1 VLINEAAL
9 ALNMALG
16 TSSPM
21 NRITKVDTIVLPTNI
36 APSPKPNRLQIW
48 VCNSSSN
55 KIPNTTNDILS
66 PIKQVPIN
74 CVGASRKPAM
84 IFPDLLPCF
93 FFNSKLR
100 RLALTKPISYQSHS
114 QRKNQLKLQKQQ

>member
-1 VLINEAAL
+1 MSGLNKTWKNCASGAKVLIKEAAL
-9 ALNMALG
+9 ALNIAFG

-21 NRITKVDTIVLPTNI
+21 NKITRVDTIVLPTKI

-55 KIPNTTNDILS
+55 KIPNTTNEILS

-74 CVGASRKPAM
+74 CVGASKKPAM
-84 IFPDLLPCF
+84 ILPDLLPCF
-93 FFNSKLR
+93 FFNSKLS
-100 RLALTKPISYQSHS
+100 RLALTKPIS
-114 QRKNQLKLQKQQ
+114 